1 MRILVIRE
9 NEEEVKIFK
18 EDDYKEEKEIKTLE
32 VESGVKPVIEL
43 SINSVA
49 GLSNPGMIKVKGEIN
64 EEAVIVLI
72 DYGTT
77 HNYISEKS

>member
-1 MRILVIRE
+1 M
-9 NEEEVKIFK
+9 
-18 EDDYKEEKEIKTLE
+18 
-32 VESGVKPVIEL
+32 
-43 SINSVA
+43 A

-77 HNYISEKS
+77 HNYISEKLVALLNLIMVETLNYEVILGFGAAIKGKRICEKV